1 MTCNDDHLD
10 CYVIDSSGYVV
21 VSYNNSNTGRFLGE
35 VQPDVMSSMLE
46 ENIFERLTIYDYQAV
61 CFYQDK
67 DELEED
73 QKQKC
78 ECPKTNNTN
87 TSTVKKCECYNST
100 TMKPAVNYSD
110 PCYEGPIP
118 NEMLETTTV
127 NPQNV
132 TGDLQNVT
140 GDPQNVTGSPQSVT
154 GDPQKVSR
162 DEKINVSEGATEIEE
177 EVEEER
183 HCPCDKRIWF
193 FFIETECF
201 WPSEENSGKQVSM
214 YYFLILFSSGLF
226 KKLKK
231 ITNIKIIRK
240 KMKCYNLP

>member
-1 MTCNDDHLD
+1 MTCMDDHLD

-67 DELEED
+67 DELEEGKNE
-73 QKQKC
+73 KQKC

-87 TSTVKKCECYNST
+87 AAEKCECYNST

-118 NEMLETTTV
+118 LETVDTTTD
-127 NPQNV
+127 NPANA
-132 TGDLQNVT
+132 
-140 GDPQNVTGSPQSVT
+140 
-154 GDPQKVSR
+154 
-162 DEKINVSEGATEIEE
+162 SEIFNESETAKEAEE

-183 HCPCDKRIWF
+183 HCPCDKRIDLF
-193 FFIETECF
+193 MLRQ
-201 WPSEENSGKQVSM
+201 NVSDHP
-214 YYFLILFSSGLF
+214 
-226 KKLKK
+226 KK
-231 ITNIKIIRK
+231 IQGNK
-240 KMKCYNLP
+240 